1 MTDCQRCQ
9 EELDAVL
16 IGIADADTT
25 QFVRRHL
32 RECPACARE
41 AAQLQAVLGGLLI
54 APAAVPM
61 PKDSRDTLLAR
72 ARQTPAVSA
81 PQLQRAAPPY
91 IPPQYANGQRPPRAA
106 KRARKPGRWAAWGT
120 AGLGVAAVLAAFVF
134 YPAAQPNTR
143 QADVVISAGDSLV
156 LARSDSSRYPLVIR
170 AADGGLRGVTLKQPR
185 PAWYTEGVY
194 SGGKA
199 YLLDAANEQLVVLNM
214 SEGKVE
220 QTYPAPGGAAGLAV
234 QNGSVFVKSAASGE
248 MRIFKGDSCFINKLA
263 KTTPMPQ
270 AEYMDA
276 VLPLQGRILTTQH
289 ATGQI
294 FALSSDG
301 ERVLATYNV
310 GGAPVGLKSYG
321 KSILVLDVA
330 GRLLQLG
337 QDGQIERT
345 LTVPGHPDKLSVMDD
360 EAYLTDRGGS
370 VSVVSLADFQIT
382 QQRTFGQPM
391 DIVALPDG
399 HLALADAV
407 RGLVML
413 DAKLTEL

>member
-9 EELDAVL
+9 EDLDAVL

-32 RECPACARE
+32 TECPECARE
-41 AAQLQAVLGGLLI
+41 AAQLQAVLGGLLS

-61 PKDSRDTLLAR
+61 PKDSRDMLLAR
-72 ARQTPAVSA
+72 ARQTPLASA
-81 PQLQRAAPPY
+81 PEVQRAAPY

-106 KRARKPGRWAAWGT
+106 QRARKPRPWAAWGT
-120 AGLGVAAVLAAFVF
+120 AGLGLAAALAAFVF

-170 AADGGLRGVTLKQPR
+170 AADGQLRGVALKQPR

-220 QTYPAPGGAAGLAV
+220 QTYSAPGGAAGLAV
-234 QNGSVFVKSAASGE
+234 QGDSVFVKSAASGE
-248 MRIFKGDSCFINKLA
+248 IRIFKGDSCFINKLA

-294 FALSSDG
+294 FALSADG

>member
-1 MTDCQRCQ
+1 MPTGSALPALPSVPESLGAGRPG
-9 EELDAVL
+9 A
-16 IGIADADTT
+16 
-25 QFVRRHL
+25 RR
-32 RECPACARE
+32 
-41 AAQLQAVLGGLLI
+41 
-54 APAAVPM
+54 
-61 PKDSRDTLLAR
+61 
-72 ARQTPAVSA
+72 
-81 PQLQRAAPPY
+81 
-91 IPPQYANGQRPPRAA
+91 
-106 KRARKPGRWAAWGT
+106 AW
-120 AGLGVAAVLAAFVF
+120 GVAAVLAAFVF

-276 VLPLQGRILTTQH
+276 VLPLPDRILTTQH

-294 FALSSDG
+294 FRPLIRWREGAGHLQRG
-301 ERVLATYNV
+301 RRTRGPQKLRQEHPGIGCGGPFAATS
-310 GGAPVGLKSYG
+310 A
-321 KSILVLDVA
+321 
-330 GRLLQLG
+330 
-337 QDGQIERT
+337 RT
-345 LTVPGHPDKLSVMDD
+345 DSLSV
-360 EAYLTDRGGS
+360 
-370 VSVVSLADFQIT
+370 
-382 QQRTFGQPM
+382 P
-391 DIVALPDG
+391 
-399 HLALADAV
+399 
-407 RGLVML
+407 
-413 DAKLTEL
+413 